1 MTLLI
6 ASALINYLRSNTV
19 LGLLITTIRI
29 LFNFSVLTISFASN
43 HAKGRGEE
51 ILGEIGTAI
60 PEPAA
65 FSVKLDI
72 AANAR

>member
-6 ASALINYLRSNTV
+6 ASAIINYSRSNTV

-29 LFNFSVLTISFASN
+29 LFNLSVLTISFASN

-51 ILGEIGTAI
+51 IGEIGTAI